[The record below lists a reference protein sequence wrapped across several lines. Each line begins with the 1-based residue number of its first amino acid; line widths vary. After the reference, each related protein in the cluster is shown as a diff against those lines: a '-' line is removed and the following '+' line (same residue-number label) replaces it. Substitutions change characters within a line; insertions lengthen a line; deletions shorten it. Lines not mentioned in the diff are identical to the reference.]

1 MWQLPKLVRGDR
13 VRVRSKEQILA
24 TLDADGAV
32 DGMPFMPEMLQFC
45 GRELTVA
52 AVAHKTCDTANR
64 TGGRKLDRTV
74 HLAESRC
81 DGRAHGGCDADCNLF
96 WKEVW
101 LERADDAGKAAPAP
115 FEASLSQAGKA
126 GCTEDR
132 LMQCT
137 RVAAP
142 EGGPARY
149 RCQATQLFAA
159 SKPLAWWNAR
169 QFVLDVR
176 TGNASA
182 GEVLRVIWLALL
194 YQLRELPWGYRAWRT
209 LYEWMHRRLTGRAA
223 PHVTGAIRLGDPTP
237 VAVLNLQPGEAV
249 RVKSAAEIVATLNTN
264 NKNRG
269 IWFGPEQVPY
279 CGGTF
284 KVRRRVAQ
292 IIDERTGE
300 LIPMKTPCITLEN
313 ALCRG
318 HYSSGRMFCPRLI
331 TPYWRE
337 LWLERVGRSGE

>member
-1 MWQLPKLVRGDR
+1 
-13 VRVRSKEQILA
+13 
-24 TLDADGAV
+24 
-32 DGMPFMPEMLQFC
+32 
-45 GRELTVA
+45 
-52 AVAHKTCDTANR
+52 
-64 TGGRKLDRTV
+64 
-74 HLAESRC
+74 
-81 DGRAHGGCDADCNLF
+81 
-96 WKEVW
+96 
-101 LERADDAGKAAPAP
+101 
-115 FEASLSQAGKA
+115 
-126 GCTEDR
+126 
-132 LMQCT
+132 
-137 RVAAP
+137 
-142 EGGPARY
+142 
-149 RCQATQLFAA
+149 
-159 SKPLAWWNAR
+159 
-169 QFVLDVR
+169 
-176 TGNASA
+176 
-182 GEVLRVIWLALL
+182 
-194 YQLRELPWGYRAWRT
+194 
-209 LYEWMHRRLTGRAA
+209 
-223 PHVTGAIRLGDPTP
+223 
-237 VAVLNLQPGEAV
+237 V

>member
-1 MWQLPKLVRGDR
+1 MWQLPKLACGDR

-32 DGMPFMPEMLQFC
+32 DGMPFMPEMFQFC

-101 LERADDAGKAAPAP
+101 LERIDGAGRITPSRP
-115 FEASLSQAGKA
+115 HPSGPGSGR
-126 GCTEDR
+126 CTETR
-132 LMQCT
+132 VMQCA
-137 RVAAP
+137 RADGSE
-142 EGGPARY
+142 EGGVRY

-159 SKPLAWWNAR
+159 SRPLAWWNIR
-169 QFVLDVR
+169 QYVLDVR
-176 TGNASA
+176 TGNARA
-182 GEVLRVIWLALL
+182 PEVLRVLWLAFV
-194 YQLRELPWGYRAWRT
+194 YHLRALPLGYRLWCAF
-209 LYEWMHRRLTGRAA
+209 YEWMHHKLTGRAGPFFA
-223 PHVTGAIRLGDPTP
+223 GTIKTGEPTP
-237 VAVLNLQPGEAV
+237 ADALDLVPGEEV
-249 RVKSAAEIVATLNTN
+249 CVKSAAEIAATLNTN

-300 LIPMKTPCITLEN
+300 MIPMKTPCITLEN

-318 HYSSGRMFCPRLI
+318 HYSTGRMFCPRLI

-337 LWLERVGRSGE
+337 LWLERVKSSDG